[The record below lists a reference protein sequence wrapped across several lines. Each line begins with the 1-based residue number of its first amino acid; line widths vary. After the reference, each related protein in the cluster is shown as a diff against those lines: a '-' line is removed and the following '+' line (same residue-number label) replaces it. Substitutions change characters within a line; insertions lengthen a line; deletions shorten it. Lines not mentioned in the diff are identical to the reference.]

1 MTQAM
6 DRGRH
11 TPQPV
16 LTPLTSAAI
25 FLVVTIDPGGEATT
39 RELLEDCSAL
49 QRSVGFRAPEGR
61 LALVVGIASGA
72 WDRLFTG
79 PRPAELHPFRE
90 LRGDRHHAVV
100 TPGDLMF
107 HIRAVHMDMC
117 FELATQLLRRIRGA
131 ATVVDEV
138 HGFRYFDERDL
149 LGFVDGTENPTGP
162 LAADAVTIG
171 DEDAPFAGSSY
182 VTVQKYVHD
191 MEAWN
196 ALSAEEQERVIGRT
210 KLDDIELPDDV
221 KPRDSHVALNVVRED
236 DGSELKILR
245 DNMPFGSVGQG
256 EFGTYYI
263 AYSKSPRVTER
274 MLQNM
279 FIGDPPGNTDRI
291 LEFSTALTGVLFF
304 VPTQD
309 FLDELPAAPG

>member
-149 LGFVDGTENPTGP
+149 LGFVDGAENPTGP